1 MSFRHGLVQPPGRL
15 LAAALIA
22 AGLLLAPG
30 CSSRSPEGGA
40 AAPPTG
46 QPAEAK
52 AEVRDT
58 TVRNVTEAAVEYTI
72 RPIYSSLGPLER
84 TLAPGGIDRFPGEAA
99 YDVEFTNGAE
109 SKLYRL
115 DKGTPHSFRLDT
127 QGLLELYQG
136 AHGREDAP
144 DLAPFVPT
152 PMPVVV
158 KMLEMADITA
168 ADVVYDLGCGDGRI
182 VITAAR
188 TYGAR
193 GVGIDIVPERIR
205 DSRAGAEEAGV
216 ANLVEFRQEDATA
229 VDVSPA
235 TVVALYLLPESNLL
249 LRPKLEAELKPGTRV
264 VSHNYSI
271 EGWSDKEVRTETL
284 IDEKGTEHTVYLYR
298 R

>member
-1 MSFRHGLVQPPGRL
+1 MSFRHGLVQPPGKL
-15 LAAALIA
+15 LAAALVA
-22 AGLLLAPG
+22 AGLLWAPG
-30 CSSRSPEGGA
+30 CSSRSQERGA
-40 AAPPTG
+40 AASPKG
-46 QPAEAK
+46 QFAET
-52 AEVRDT
+52 EVRDT

-72 RPIYSSLGPLER
+72 RPIFSSLGTLQR
-84 TLAPGGIDRFPGEAA
+84 TLAPGAIDRFPGEAA
-99 YDVEFTNGAE
+99 YDIEFTNGVE
-109 SKLYRL
+109 TKLYRL
-115 DKGTPHSFRLDT
+115 DKGTPHSFRLDN

-136 AHGREDAP
+136 AHGREDVP

-152 PMPVVV
+152 PMPVVE
-158 KMLEMADITA
+158 KMLEMAEITA

-216 ANLVEFRQEDATA
+216 AGRVEFLQEDATA

-249 LRPKLEAELKPGTRV
+249 LRPKLEAGLKPGTRV

-271 EGWSDKEVRTETL
+271 EGWADKLVASETL
-284 IDEKGTEHTVYLYR
+284 ADEKGTEHTVYLYR